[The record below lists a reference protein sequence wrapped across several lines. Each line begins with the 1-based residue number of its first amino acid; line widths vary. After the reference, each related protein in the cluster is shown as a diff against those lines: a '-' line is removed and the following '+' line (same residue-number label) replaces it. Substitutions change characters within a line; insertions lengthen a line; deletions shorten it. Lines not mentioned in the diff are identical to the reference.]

1 MNSCVIVKDL
11 VDKLKIKNVEDW
23 KGYFKPIFGQ
33 KTV

>member
-23 KGYFKPIFGQ
+23 QAFIERYWPL
-33 KTV
+33 